1 MSIYDE
7 LKHDHEEVKQM
18 LGELCEMTG
27 RATRRK
33 ETLFE
38 KFKAEMIAHSR
49 AEEKVFYDAI
59 KGKKEGKEDA
69 LEGYEEH
76 HLVDIML
83 REMSRLDVNDD
94 RWKAKLKVLKEN
106 IEHHIEEEENEI
118 FDTAEDLLS
127 EDEAEELGER
137 FVTEKEKRLEREMKK
152 AA

>member
-18 LGELCEMTG
+18 LEELCELSA
-27 RATRRK
+27 RAGRRK
-33 ETLFE
+33 AVLFE

-49 AEEKVFYDAI
+49 VEEKVFYDAL
-59 KGKKEGKEDA
+59 KGKKEGKEEA

-76 HLVDIML
+76 HLVDVML
-83 REMSRLDVNDD
+83 REMSRLDVGDE

-106 IEHHIEEEENEI
+106 IEHHIEEEEKEI
-118 FDTAEDLLS
+118 FDTAEDILS
-127 EDEAEELGER
+127 DEEAEEIGER
-137 FVTEKEKRLEREMKK
+137 FRAEKEKRLEREMKK